1 MTEYSP
7 AELAYRDQL
16 IAGIKSDIASLLESK
31 QEEKDEG

>member
-16 IAGIKSDIASLLESK
+16 IAEIHDLFADLGVVI
-31 QEEKDEG
+31 EEQ